1 MRGGGGGGDD
11 EAPPSAKAA
20 ADAALPILTTPY
32 LCDVCFGPDI
42 APHRTRV
49 ALAEAAVAGDADLPS
64 HPWLPQ
70 GEEPSQQ
77 SEVETKMARAKAMKE
92 GAPRK
97 VRLQLLRMSHAAMK
111 GDLAAQMERVASGLQ
126 SERPMIARF
135 KADAVEQ
142 LLAKQL
148 SPARAV
154 DVRADMRDLRL
165 AADEQRRECLAELER
180 RRRRRRRGRSACRA
194 AASPRSSAC
203 GQARLIGLAAM
214 KIEGAPA
221 VGGARAPSPS
231 PRASNGMA
239 PAPVAAPVRRPSIDG
254 GEGRLG

>member
-1 MRGGGGGGDD
+1 MSHRGRSDSFRRSGSFMSVAGGRGRSDSFISVRGGGGGGGDD
-11 EAPPSAKAA
+11 EAPPSAKEAA
-20 ADAALPILTTPY
+20 ADAPPLSILTTPY

-49 ALAEAAVAGDADLPS
+49 ALAEAAVAGDADLPPS

-126 SERPMIARF
+126 S
-135 KADAVEQ
+135 
-142 LLAKQL
+142 
-148 SPARAV
+148 
-154 DVRADMRDLRL
+154 
-165 AADEQRRECLAELER
+165 
-180 RRRRRRRGRSACRA
+180 
-194 AASPRSSAC
+194 
-203 GQARLIGLAAM
+203 
-214 KIEGAPA
+214 
-221 VGGARAPSPS
+221 GAR
-231 PRASNGMA
+231 
-239 PAPVAAPVRRPSIDG
+239 
-254 GEGRLG
+254 